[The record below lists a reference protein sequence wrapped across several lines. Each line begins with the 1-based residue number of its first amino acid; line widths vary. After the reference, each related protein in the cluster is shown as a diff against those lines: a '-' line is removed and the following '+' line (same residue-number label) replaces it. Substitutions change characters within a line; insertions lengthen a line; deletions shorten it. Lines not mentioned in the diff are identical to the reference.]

1 MAGGVAWHV
10 DDVKAQAQHVHPVS
24 LRHRCEGGWNVLACR
39 AINRGP
45 RGFAQRLHAAYMV
58 GMVVRD

>member
-10 DDVKAQAQHVHPVS
+10 DDVKAQAQHVHPVA
-24 LRHRCEGGWNVLACR
+24 LRQRRERRWNALARR
-39 AINRGP
+39 AVHGGP